1 MLSCDHVNSVTSSAG
16 PDTKRYSSKL
26 VLVLAGS
33 IGSILVICEVLNEL
47 EDHSLFKRTDR
58 CEDEEDKY
66 SWLISPK
73 TVSSG
78 G

>member
-1 MLSCDHVNSVTSSAG
+1 MVIHFSITFSKQV
-16 PDTKRYSSKL
+16 RIISKL
-26 VLVLAGS
+26 VLVFAGS
-33 IGSILVICEVLNEL
+33 IGSILVICEVLNEP

-58 CEDEEDKY
+58 CEDEKDKY

>member
-1 MLSCDHVNSVTSSAG
+1 MLA
-16 PDTKRYSSKL
+16 L
-26 VLVLAGS
+26 VFAGS
-33 IGSILVICEVLNEL
+33 MGSILVICEVLNEL

-58 CEDEEDKY
+58 CEDEKDKY

>member
-1 MLSCDHVNSVTSSAG
+1 MVEHFSIARSKQV
-16 PDTKRYSSKL
+16 RIISKL

-47 EDHSLFKRTDR
+47 EGHSLFKPTDR
-58 CEDEEDKY
+58 CEDEKDKY
-66 SWLISPK
+66 SELISPK